1 MNPEANRRLDGYN
14 GNSRIPDGRYPLNY
28 PGMPQSGMQ
37 NMDNY
42 IMQLS
47 QMMYPPY
54 SYIGFPY
61 PNGPFFN
68 SFNGWRQSGL
78 GPINSEHE
86 QNPFRSS
93 YNQQSL
99 RVVSREIRE
108 NS

>member
-28 PGMPQSGMQ
+28 PGMPQSG
-37 NMDNY
+37 
-42 IMQLS
+42 
-47 QMMYPPY
+47 MMYPPY

-108 NS
+108 KS